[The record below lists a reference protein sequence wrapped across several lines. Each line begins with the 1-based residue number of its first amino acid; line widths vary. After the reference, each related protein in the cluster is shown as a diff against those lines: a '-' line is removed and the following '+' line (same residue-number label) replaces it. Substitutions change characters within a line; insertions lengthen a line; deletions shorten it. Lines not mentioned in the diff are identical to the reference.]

1 MESMYIYAF
10 GRQLNQL
17 KEQLDQQNTKQ
28 NNCVKNTCQE
38 TEQLS
43 QQSTCCPRKP
53 VDTNL

>member
-28 NNCVKNTCQE
+28 NNCVKNICQE
-38 TEQLS
+38 TNQLS
-43 QQSTCCPRKP
+43 QQGACCTRKP
-53 VDTNL
+53 VATNL